1 MLSCDACVSNS
12 AFICERYLSVVF
24 ACAHVCV
31 CLLVQGLEAHAR
43 MALSLPS
50 QSVSKSTTVASAMPG
65 IFCAVGNAKVYCF
78 CVVCG
83 ESHSLA
89 QQGWCLRYH
98 AHIYVYPLACYSL
111 QRASSHEVLVRVQ
124 GFGVPSGVPCR
135 QWQVRRC
142 DHVRGVLCVLTV

>member
-1 MLSCDACVSNS
+1 
-12 AFICERYLSVVF
+12 
-24 ACAHVCV
+24 
-31 CLLVQGLEAHAR
+31 

-89 QQGWCLRYH
+89 QQGWCLPYH

-124 GFGVPSGVPCR
+124 GFGVQCWLQGGEQHLS
-135 QWQVRRC
+135 RC
-142 DHVRGVLCVLTV
+142 DLRNACKAILRLSLPRIYCTVTFHNTFWLFIHTMACALQEKPPPCFPHAHFPY